1 MVDLRKNWREL
12 SVRLIA
18 EFAIVVLGVTIAL
31 WAGSW
36 VTAREDRAEEIMRLH
51 ALQDNVTTTL
61 ADLHDEIGNSTGAVD
76 ALRKLVGQS
85 ELPDDEIRG
94 LLRYALMYAPNFSPE
109 LNVYDD
115 LKNSGEL
122 ALLTDRRIRRA
133 LARMDAQLKRFQ
145 LAQVDLASVQLL
157 DIDSYLIDEI
167 DLRPLYG
174 TDLGLEWT
182 TVDGRRDFEFVS
194 DTRFQNRVLLK
205 LDLVSAIQSGL
216 TDVEVALVEVQ
227 QTIGMLLE
235 VD

>member
-1 MVDLRKNWREL
+1 MMELRRNWREL
-12 SVRLIA
+12 SARLVA

-31 WAGSW
+31 WADSW
-36 VTAREDRAEEIMRLH
+36 VTAREDRAEETTRLH

-61 ADLHDEIGNSTGAVD
+61 TDLRDEIDNSAGAVG
-76 ALRKLVGQS
+76 ALRTLVGQS
-85 ELPDDEIRG
+85 DLPHDEIRG
-94 LLRYALMYAPNFSPE
+94 ILRYGLLYGPDFSPE

-115 LKNSGEL
+115 IKNSGEL
-122 ALLTDRRIRRA
+122 ALLTDRRLRRA

-145 LAQVDLASVQLL
+145 LGQVDLATVQQL

-167 DLRPLYG
+167 DLRHLYG

-182 TVDGRRDFEFVS
+182 TIDAQLDFGFVS

-205 LDLVSAIQSGL
+205 LDLVSGIQSAL
-216 TDVEVALVEVQ
+216 TDVETALVEVQ
-227 QTIGMLLE
+227 QSIGNLLE

>member
-12 SVRLIA
+12 SARLIA

-31 WAGSW
+31 WADSW
-36 VTAREDRAEEIMRLH
+36 VTAREDRAEETARLH

-61 ADLHDEIGNSTGAVD
+61 ADLRDEIENSTGAID
-76 ALRKLVGQS
+76 ALRKLVGQGD
-85 ELPDDEIRG
+85 LPHDEVRG
-94 LLRYALMYAPNFSPE
+94 LLRYGLLYGPNFSPE

-122 ALLTDRRIRRA
+122 ALLTDRRLRQA

-157 DIDSYLIDEI
+157 DIDSYLIDET

-174 TDLGLEWT
+174 TDLGLDWT
-182 TVDGRRDFEFVS
+182 TVNGQRDFEFVA
-194 DTRFQNRVLLK
+194 DTRFRNRVLLK
-205 LDLVSAIQSGL
+205 LDLVSGIQSGL
-216 TDVEVALVEVQ
+216 TDVETALVEVQ
-227 QTIGMLLE
+227 QSIRGLL
-235 VD
+235 